1 MLYFGIISHK
11 CKNNHLHPNNRG
23 DSITAGRLQLRKS
36 ENIRVDT
43 GRQIGLIGFVAVCIC
58 FELDALTVVCDL
70 ECGCSFHI
78 VELGENM
85 FEFSGFSAVNRST
98 GCNNGSGSAIRCRS
112 AGTYTYADT
121 SHRCSHI
128 SSKIGKRKSSGC
140 IVWRSKCESDR
151 MIGISSLCTAFNII
165 ENNLRAVIESKSII
179 FPVLYELGVFGVI
192 VLAAVTAG

>member
-58 FELDALTVVCDL
+58 FELDALTFVCDL

-85 FEFSGFSAVNRST
+85 FGFSAVNRST

-112 AGTYTYADT
+112 VTYTYADT
-121 SHRCSHI
+121 SHQCSHI
-128 SSKIGKRKSSGC
+128 SRKIGRRKSSFCRG
-140 IVWRSKCESDR
+140 WRSKCESDC

-192 VLAAVTAG
+192 VLPAVTAG

>member
-1 MLYFGIISHK
+1 MLYFGIISYK

-36 ENIRVDT
+36 ENISVDAS
-43 GRQIGLIGFVAVCIC
+43 RQIGLIGFVAVCIC
-58 FELDALTVVCDL
+58 FELDALTFVCDL

-85 FEFSGFSAVNRST
+85 FEFSGLNRST
-98 GCNNGSGSAIRCRS
+98 GCTRGSGGGIRWLSVTC
-112 AGTYTYADT
+112 TYADT

-128 SSKIGKRKSSGC
+128 SSKIGRRKNSTC
-140 IVWRSKCESDR
+140 IVWRSKGESDC
-151 MIGISSLCTAFNII
+151 MIGIFSLCTALNTI

-179 FPVLYELGVFGVI
+179 LPVLYERGVFGVI
-192 VLAAVTAG
+192 VLSAVTAG

>member
-1 MLYFGIISHK
+1 MLYFGIISYK

-23 DSITAGRLQLRKS
+23 NSITAGRLQLRKS
-36 ENIRVDT
+36 ENSSVDT
-43 GRQIGLIGFVAVCIC
+43 GRQIRLLSFVAVCIC
-58 FELDALTVVCDL
+58 FELDALTFVCDL

-78 VELGENM
+78 VELGENR
-85 FEFSGFSAVNRST
+85 FGFSGLNLST
-98 GCNNGSGSAIRCRS
+98 GRNRGIGSDGSYI
-112 AGTYTYADT
+112 YADT

-128 SSKIGKRKSSGC
+128 SSKIGRRKSSGC
-140 IVWRSKCESDR
+140 LVWRGKFESDR
-151 MIGISSLCTAFNII
+151 MIGIISIWTAFNTT

>member
-1 MLYFGIISHK
+1 MLYFGIISYK

-36 ENIRVDT
+36 ENISVDT

-58 FELDALTVVCDL
+58 FELDALTFVCDL

-85 FEFSGFSAVNRST
+85 FGFSGLNRST
-98 GCNNGSGSAIRCRS
+98 GCNRGNGVGIRWLLGR
-112 AGTYTYADT
+112 YIYADT
-121 SHRCSHI
+121 SHQCSHI
-128 SSKIGKRKSSGC
+128 SRKIGRRKSSGC
-140 IVWRSKCESDR
+140 IVWRSKCESDCV
-151 MIGISSLCTAFNII
+151 IGRIYLCTAFNII

-192 VLAAVTAG
+192 VLAAVTAS